1 MDGEAGGGASY
12 IGSSEGEHGEE
23 DNGQFGFRHL
33 GADGGEDGHDGSRL
47 RTQPIKL
54 HTRRS
59 NP

>member
-47 RTQPIKL
+47 RT
-54 HTRRS
+54 
-59 NP
+59 